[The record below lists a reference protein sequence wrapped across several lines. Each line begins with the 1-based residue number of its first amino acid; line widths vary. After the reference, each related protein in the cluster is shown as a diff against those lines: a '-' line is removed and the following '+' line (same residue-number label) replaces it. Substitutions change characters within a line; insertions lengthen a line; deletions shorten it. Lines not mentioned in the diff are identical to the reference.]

1 MCGRFALKASPKSI
15 QEHFHLPEIP
25 ALAPR
30 YNVAPSQ
37 EIAVVRHFLQD
48 PFPRLDML
56 RWGFIPSWAKDIKI
70 GYKMINARGETLAQK
85 PAFRTSYKK
94 RRCLVVADGFYEWSH
109 AGSRKQ
115 PFFIRLKSNDVFA
128 FAGLWDT
135 WHNPDGSIIE
145 SCAIITTSANE
156 LVGKIHDRMPVIL
169 QPEHYAVWLQ
179 DKAREESLQLLLVP
193 YPARAM
199 EAYRVSNV
207 VNSPQ
212 NDTPS
217 CLKPI

>member
-1 MCGRFALKASPKSI
+1 
-15 QEHFHLPEIP
+15 
-25 ALAPR
+25 
-30 YNVAPSQ
+30 
-37 EIAVVRHFLQD
+37 
-48 PFPRLDML
+48 
-56 RWGFIPSWAKDIKI
+56 
-70 GYKMINARGETLAQK
+70 MINARGETLAQK